1 MSAVRPYE
9 PLDIVRDA
17 RGLREYLEAVERRLD
32 ELFAG
37 GFGAVDLAAQQ
48 ALRAGGKRLRPL
60 LAFLS
65 SPPGQD
71 PPVAAGVAV
80 ELVHLASLVHDD
92 MLDGATVRRGA
103 PSTWN
108 EFGQRV
114 ALASGDRAFALAFR
128 ELAGEDRLL
137 DLAALAQTALAL
149 AQGEALQ
156 RELRFD
162 PQTSAE
168 AQLRLCS
175 LKTGSLFSAAC
186 RLGAR
191 GASGDSMGE
200 YGMALG
206 IAFQIIDDVLDCDGE
221 ADETGKAPGTDL
233 REGIPTLPL
242 LFAAERDETVR
253 AALAGG
259 PVEGVLERV
268 AESGALARAREV
280 ARGYALEARSHLN
293 GAAHRT
299 ELEALTQAV
308 VERKR

>member
-1 MSAVRPYE
+1 MSAVRSYE

-17 RGLREYLEAVERRLD
+17 RGLKEYLEAVEERLD

-37 GFGAVDLAAQQ
+37 GSRAVDLAARQ

-65 SPPGQD
+65 SPPGQA

-80 ELVHLASLVHDD
+80 ELIHLASLVHDD
-92 MLDGATVRRGA
+92 VLDGAPVRRGA

-108 EFGQRV
+108 EFGKHV
-114 ALASGDRAFALAFR
+114 ALASGDRVFALAFS
-128 ELAGEDRLL
+128 ELAAEGRLC
-137 DLAALAQTALAL
+137 DLATLAETALAL
-149 AQGEALQ
+149 ARGEALQ

-162 PQTSAE
+162 PNASVE

-186 RLGAR
+186 RLGAGSAGR
-191 GASGDSMGE
+191 SLGE
-200 YGMALG
+200 YGLALG
-206 IAFQIIDDVLDCDGE
+206 IAFQIVDDVLDCAGE
-221 ADETGKAPGTDL
+221 AGETGKAPGTDL

-253 AALAGG
+253 AALAGE
-259 PVEGVLERV
+259 PSEGILERV
-268 AESGALARAREV
+268 ARSGALERAHEIAQDYTRK
-280 ARGYALEARSHLN
+280 ACSYLN
-293 GAAHRT
+293 GDSRRR

-308 VERKR
+308 VERRR